1 MDYYKVASDY
11 KSPRVDKKELEDGA
25 KKSKKEGFVPEM
37 PIDKLIPNR
46 YQPRTKW
53 DPEKLMD
60 LADSIR
66 ENGIIEP
73 IIVSKTNEG
82 KYEII
87 AGERRHRAAK
97 LAGLKTV
104 PVVVKEATP
113 QQMLELA
120 VVENIQRADL
130 NPLEEALAFNQ
141 LSSEF
146 NLTHEQIANK
156 LGYSRPAIVN
166 KIRLLQLPD
175 EVKLGLLEGKVS
187 EGHARALLGLK
198 SDSAIISLY
207 TKVVRE
213 NLSVRETEKWVRKL
227 NIGMGKNKL
236 EKEESLLAKVNMS
249 DYNLKF
255 REVFKSN
262 NIRLKHTKNNKIKL
276 EVSFSSVDEVEDFL
290 DRTK

>member
-1 MDYYKVASDY
+1 
-11 KSPRVDKKELEDGA
+11 
-25 KKSKKEGFVPEM
+25 
-37 PIDKLIPNR
+37 
-46 YQPRTKW
+46 
-53 DPEKLMD
+53 
-60 LADSIR
+60 
-66 ENGIIEP
+66 
-73 IIVSKTNEG
+73 
-82 KYEII
+82 
-87 AGERRHRAAK
+87 
-97 LAGLKTV
+97 
-104 PVVVKEATP
+104 
-113 QQMLELA
+113 
-120 VVENIQRADL
+120 
-130 NPLEEALAFNQ
+130 
-141 LSSEF
+141 
-146 NLTHEQIANK
+146 
-156 LGYSRPAIVN
+156 
-166 KIRLLQLPD
+166 QLPD

-198 SDSAIISLY
+198 SDSAIIGLY
-207 TKVVRE
+207 TKVIRE